1 MFRITCCVLWCLSI
15 IGGGQAAGQSSDQAP
30 VVPEADH
37 PEKAKAGL
45 RLFRDRVR
53 GILSQHCLECHGGAS
68 VKSDFS
74 LATRQQ
80 LLASGFVGDSS
91 SDSALMDLIRHES
104 EPFMPWKKERISD
117 AEIAVISKWIDL
129 GAPYDKPLSEDS
141 GDATAVEMQV
151 TDSDRKFW
159 SFGPLRDVTPPAVTD
174 AEWCVNPIDQFILAK
189 LEAAGIRPNSEA
201 SRETLIRRASFA
213 LLGLPPA
220 PADVRNFVA
229 DNSPSAWAELTER
242 LLDSPHYGERWARHW
257 MDVARFAESHGYEQD
272 YDRPHAYHYRD
283 FLIQAFNSDL
293 PYDKFV
299 SWQLAGDELEPD
311 NPLAMMA
318 TGFLGAGVF
327 PTQLTEAEFESARY
341 DELDDMVMTTGV
353 AFLGLSVGCARCH
366 DHKFDPLPARDY
378 YSLAAVFGSTI
389 RSQVELDLSPEEN
402 ALKRAEY
409 DERTAA
415 LEKELEDYRTQK
427 LEPNLRKWLAD
438 RTSDQALYDWRLPET
453 QAIESSEGTVFQ
465 QLKDGSWLASG
476 TPPAGEI
483 LTLSGRTGAGKIAA
497 VRLEALRD
505 DSLPQGGPGRA
516 PNGNFALGNLELS
529 FAAAGDEVS
538 EATVVKLV
546 RPRATHQQNTQSL
559 SVAASIDS
567 DEVSGWAVDQGG
579 IGASQAAV
587 FDLEQA
593 VDGDFRW
600 SLKLT
605 LRHPN
610 GQHTLGRVRVSFAA
624 QAELVAGTGDSG
636 PPTAAAVAMQTI
648 QAGRNASPKGLQA
661 ALHWFESRDSG
672 LQLLRQQ
679 LTEHTASGPPVSL
692 ATVMVSSEGLPHL
705 SHHADGRGFPHFY
718 PETWL
723 LRRGDVHQK
732 QEIAAPGFL
741 QVLTSPERSW
751 ADWEVTPP
759 AGSRTSFQ
767 RASLAHWMMDTNGG
781 AGGLAARVLVNRIWQ
796 HHFGTGLVG
805 TPNDFGMSGDAPT
818 HPQLLEWL
826 AGQLVESGWSI
837 RHIQRLI
844 LESRVWK
851 QTGESDEQRLS
862 VDRDN
867 RLWWHRPR
875 RRLEAEALRDSMLT
889 VAGSLDRTPFGPG
902 TLNQNMK
909 RRSVYFFIKRSALIP
924 VMMLFDWPE
933 HLVSI
938 GKRPVTTIAP
948 QALMFMNSPEGR
960 SMAEEFAKRIREI
973 PQERRLQEGW
983 WLAFSRAPR
992 EQELVAMR
1000 SFLEQQLDAYS
1011 TDHADKDAELLALVD
1026 LCQTL
1031 FAMNEFVYVE

>member
-1 MFRITCCVLWCLSI
+1 
-15 IGGGQAAGQSSDQAP
+15 SDQ
-30 VVPEADH
+30 E
-37 PEKAKAGL
+37 
-45 RLFRDRVR
+45 
-53 GILSQHCLECHGGAS
+53 
-68 VKSDFS
+68 
-74 LATRQQ
+74 
-80 LLASGFVGDSS
+80 
-91 SDSALMDLIRHES
+91 
-104 EPFMPWKKERISD
+104 
-117 AEIAVISKWIDL
+117 
-129 GAPYDKPLSEDS
+129 
-141 GDATAVEMQV
+141 
-151 TDSDRKFW
+151 
-159 SFGPLRDVTPPAVTD
+159 
-174 AEWCVNPIDQFILAK
+174 
-189 LEAAGIRPNSEA
+189 
-201 SRETLIRRASFA
+201 
-213 LLGLPPA
+213 
-220 PADVRNFVA
+220 
-229 DNSPSAWAELTER
+229 
-242 LLDSPHYGERWARHW
+242 
-257 MDVARFAESHGYEQD
+257 
-272 YDRPHAYHYRD
+272 
-283 FLIQAFNSDL
+283 
-293 PYDKFV
+293 
-299 SWQLAGDELEPD
+299 
-311 NPLAMMA
+311 
-318 TGFLGAGVF
+318 
-327 PTQLTEAEFESARY
+327 
-341 DELDDMVMTTGV
+341 
-353 AFLGLSVGCARCH
+353 
-366 DHKFDPLPARDY
+366 
-378 YSLAAVFGSTI
+378 
-389 RSQVELDLSPEEN
+389 
-402 ALKRAEY
+402 
-409 DERTAA
+409 
-415 LEKELEDYRTQK
+415 
-427 LEPNLRKWLAD
+427 
-438 RTSDQALYDWRLPET
+438 LYDWRLPET

-529 FAAAGDEVS
+529 FAAAGDDVS

-567 DEVSGWAVDQGG
+567 DDVSGWAVDQGG
-579 IGASQAAV
+579 IGTSQAAV

-624 QAELVAGTGDSG
+624 EAELVAGTGDSG

-732 QEIAAPGFL
+732 QEIAEPGFL

-851 QTGESDEQRLS
+851 QSGESDEQRLS

-867 RLWWHRPR
+867 R
-875 RRLEAEALRDSMLT
+875 
-889 VAGSLDRTPFGPG
+889 
-902 TLNQNMK
+902 
-909 RRSVYFFIKRSALIP
+909 
-924 VMMLFDWPE
+924 
-933 HLVSI
+933 
-938 GKRPVTTIAP
+938 
-948 QALMFMNSPEGR
+948 
-960 SMAEEFAKRIREI
+960 
-973 PQERRLQEGW
+973 
-983 WLAFSRAPR
+983 
-992 EQELVAMR
+992 
-1000 SFLEQQLDAYS
+1000 
-1011 TDHADKDAELLALVD
+1011 
-1026 LCQTL
+1026 
-1031 FAMNEFVYVE
+1031 